1 MTVTVIQYTSTHEL
15 FNGLYKH
22 LQEKLVLLKSG
33 LCHGNH
39 QVVLAH
45 NNSSTW
51 LKHALVKNLAIVQT
65 NKLTFL
71 MACTWENVTFAPEGN
86 KREGTLRWHFGL
98 IHFYNP
104 CTMKVNFWVQEFLS
118 SCLHLKRNQREVILR
133 SQCAEIKEHMA
144 QQSGVLALVF
154 ASYTDK
160 VKRKGGRT
168 EGGWLLWS
176 TANVYVPLLAA
187 APDGLPAA
195 WQTSSWHQRLLC
207 MNRGVCQKIFVSI
220 HHGKS
225 LQSQVQIRRWPESYW
240 IRHCSSGRDVS
251 MLWHWPM
258 EGQRLA
264 SIRCQ
269 SHDTSRW
276 WIHCRWRPDSGLR
289 AGYLQ
294 ARRRGWGNDCPFQ
307 GCFFYCNLFIQ

>member
-1 MTVTVIQYTSTHEL
+1 MTFRAYPFFTTHVPWKWTFGFRNFYRAACIQSAT
-15 FNGLYKH
+15 NVNLY
-22 LQEKLVLLKSG
+22 
-33 LCHGNH
+33 
-39 QVVLAH
+39 
-45 NNSSTW
+45 W
-51 LKHALVKNLAIVQT
+51 DP
-65 NKLTFL
+65 
-71 MACTWENVTFAPEGN
+71 PE
-86 KREGTLRWHFGL
+86 
-98 IHFYNP
+98 
-104 CTMKVNFWVQEFLS
+104 
-118 SCLHLKRNQREVILR
+118 
-133 SQCAEIKEHMA
+133 CAEIKKHMA
-144 QQSGVLALVF
+144 QQSGVLALVL
-154 ASYTDK
+154 DE

-220 HHGKS
+220 HRGKS
-225 LQSQVQIRRWPESYW
+225 LQSEVQIRRWPESYW
-240 IRHCSSGRDVS
+240 IRLCSSGRDVS

-276 WIHCRWRPDSGLR
+276 
-289 AGYLQ
+289 
-294 ARRRGWGNDCPFQ
+294 
-307 GCFFYCNLFIQ
+307 

>member
-1 MTVTVIQYTSTHEL
+1 MAKRQTTSHVSKENTSTQEL
-15 FNGLYKH
+15 FHGH
-22 LQEKLVLLKSG
+22 LQEKIVVLKSC
-33 LCHGNH
+33 LCNGNH

-45 NNSSTW
+45 NNSSSSSTW
-51 LKHALVKNLAIVQT
+51 LKQALVKILVIVQM

-71 MACTWENVTFAPEGN
+71 MACTWVNMTFVPEGN

-98 IHFYNP
+98 IRFYNP

-118 SCLHLKRNQREVILR
+118 SCLHSKRNQREVILKPQ
-133 SQCAEIKEHMA
+133 STWMCWIKEHMA
-144 QQSGVLALVF
+144 QRSGVLALVF
-154 ASYTDK
+154 SSYIDK

-225 LQSQVQIRRWPESYW
+225 LESEVYAFLRGNEIRRWPESYR
-240 IRHCSSGRDVS
+240 IRLCSSGRDVS

-269 SHDTSRW
+269 SYDTSRW
-276 WIHCRWRPDSGLR
+276 
-289 AGYLQ
+289 
-294 ARRRGWGNDCPFQ
+294 
-307 GCFFYCNLFIQ
+307 